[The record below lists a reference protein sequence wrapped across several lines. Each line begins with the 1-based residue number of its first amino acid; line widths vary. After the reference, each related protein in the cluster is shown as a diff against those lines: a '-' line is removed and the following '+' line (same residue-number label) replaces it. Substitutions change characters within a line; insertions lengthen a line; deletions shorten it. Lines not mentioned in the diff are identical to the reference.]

1 MKNDNELNALFA
13 EHVAKWRQPGIGMCF
28 DRPDWTEDANA
39 VLPWLE
45 KASPVAICYA
55 PPNEPYPLGRWEI
68 AIKADG
74 KHLLDC
80 LSRADTFPRA
90 AVIALLRAKGV
101 EV

>member
-1 MKNDNELNALFA
+1 MKSDKELNALFE
-13 EHVAKWRQPGIGMCF
+13 EHVTKWRGPVVGMCF

-45 KASPVAICYA
+45 KHDQVHIAFFQGPLWRVRVSPS
-55 PPNEPYPLGRWEI
+55 PLTSIQHEGQ
-68 AIKADG
+68 
-74 KHLLDC
+74 
-80 LSRADTFPRA
+80 ADTFPRA